1 MSRFTEGPWHI
12 SQNRSSVGV
21 YNASGNPVC
30 KLPAAQFTMPR
41 KLADARLIAAAPE
54 LYKALEGLLA
64 RSATLDQSA
73 THDGLQ
79 NCEALAAA
87 RAALA
92 RARGE
97 A

>member
-30 KLPAAQFTMPR
+30 KLPAAQFTMLR
-41 KLADARLIAAAPE
+41 KLADARLIAAAPD
-54 LYKALEGLLA
+54 LYAALEVLLPIA
-64 RSATLDQSA
+64 ATA
-73 THDGLQ
+73 YG
-79 NCEALAAA
+79 ALSKDIDLA

-92 RARGE
+92 KARGE